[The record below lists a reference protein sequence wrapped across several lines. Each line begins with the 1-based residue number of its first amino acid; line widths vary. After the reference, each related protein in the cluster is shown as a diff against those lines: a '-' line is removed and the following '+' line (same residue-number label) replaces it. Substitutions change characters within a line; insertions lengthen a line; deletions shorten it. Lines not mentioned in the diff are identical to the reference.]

1 MTQLTKHRNLF
12 IGLLSISLITPSCKQ
27 VQRVAERHQIDSI
40 ALLSK
45 DNIIWTYERLD
56 SIHHQ
61 PLERIRIERASTVL
75 LNELKK
81 QDSLSHKHSITKKSN
96 RSKSIVFYL
105 LPLCIVIGLSLG
117 LYLSKRG

>member
-12 IGLLSISLITPSCKQ
+12 IGLLSLSLIMPSCKQ
-27 VQRVAERHQIDSI
+27 VQRAIERHQIDSI
-40 ALLSK
+40 ALLSR

-56 SIHHQ
+56 SVHHQ

-81 QDSLSHKHSITKKSN
+81 QDSLSHKQTTAKKSN
-96 RSKSIVFYL
+96 RSKSIIFYL
-105 LPLCIVIGLSLG
+105 LPLCIVISLSLG

>member
-12 IGLLSISLITPSCKQ
+12 IGLLSLSLIMPSCKQ
-27 VQRVAERHQIDSI
+27 IQRAIERHQIDSL
-40 ALLSK
+40 ALQSR

-81 QDSLSHKHSITKKSN
+81 QDSLSHKQTTAKKSN

>member
-12 IGLLSISLITPSCKQ
+12 IRLLSLSLIMPSCKQ
-27 VQRVAERHQIDSI
+27 VQRAIERHQIDSL
-40 ALLSK
+40 ALLSR

-81 QDSLSHKHSITKKSN
+81 QDSLSHKQTTAKKSN

-105 LPLCIVIGLSLG
+105 LPLCIIIGLSLG
-117 LYLSKRG
+117 LYLSKRI

>member
-12 IGLLSISLITPSCKQ
+12 IGLLSLSLIMPSCKQ
-27 VQRVAERHQIDSI
+27 VQRVAERHQIDSL
-40 ALLSK
+40 ALLSR

-105 LPLCIVIGLSLG
+105 LPLCIIIGLSLG

>member
-12 IGLLSISLITPSCKQ
+12 IGLLSLSLIMTSCKQ
-27 VQRVAERHQIDSI
+27 VQRAIERHQIDSL
-40 ALLSK
+40 ALLSR

-56 SIHHQ
+56 SVHHQ
-61 PLERIRIERASTVL
+61 PLERIRIERASTIY

-81 QDSLSHKHSITKKSN
+81 QDSISHKQTTAKKSN

-105 LPLCIVIGLSLG
+105 LPLCIVIGFSLG
-117 LYLSKRG
+117 LYLSKRD

>member
-12 IGLLSISLITPSCKQ
+12 IGLLCIGLIMPSCKQ
-27 VQRVAERHQIDSI
+27 VQRAIERHQIDSL
-40 ALLSK
+40 ALLSR

-56 SIHHQ
+56 SVHHQ
-61 PLERIRIERASTVL
+61 PLERIRIERASAIY

-81 QDSLSHKHSITKKSN
+81 QDSLSHKHFITKKSN

>member
-12 IGLLSISLITPSCKQ
+12 IGFLSLSLIMPSCKQ
-27 VQRVAERHQIDSI
+27 VQRAIERHQIDSL
-40 ALLSK
+40 ALLSR

-56 SIHHQ
+56 SVHHQ
-61 PLERIRIERASTVL
+61 PLERIRIERASSIY

-81 QDSLSHKHSITKKSN
+81 QDSINHKQTTAKKSN

-105 LPLCIVIGLSLG
+105 LPLCIVVGLSLG

>member
-1 MTQLTKHRNLF
+1 MTQLTKHRILF
-12 IGLLSISLITPSCKQ
+12 IGLLSLSLIMPSCKQ
-27 VQRVAERHQIDSI
+27 VQRAIERHQIDSL
-40 ALLSK
+40 ALLSR

-56 SIHHQ
+56 SVHHQ

-105 LPLCIVIGLSLG
+105 LPLCIIIGLSLG
-117 LYLSKRG
+117 LYLSKRS

>member
-12 IGLLSISLITPSCKQ
+12 IGLLSLSLIMPSCKQ
-27 VQRVAERHQIDSI
+27 VQRAIERHQIDSL
-40 ALLSK
+40 ALLSR

-56 SIHHQ
+56 SIDHQ
-61 PLERIRIERASTVL
+61 PLERIRIERASTIY

-81 QDSLSHKHSITKKSN
+81 QDSLSQKHSITKKSN

>member
-12 IGLLSISLITPSCKQ
+12 IGLFCISLIMPSCKQ
-27 VQRVAERHQIDSI
+27 VQRAIKRHQLDSLT
-40 ALLSK
+40 LLGR

-56 SIHHQ
+56 SVHHQ
-61 PLERIRIERASTVL
+61 PLERIRIERASTIY

-81 QDSLSHKHSITKKSN
+81 QDSLSHKQTTAKKSN

-105 LPLCIVIGLSLG
+105 LPLCIIIGLSLG

>member
-12 IGLLSISLITPSCKQ
+12 IRLLSLSLITPSCKQ
-27 VQRVAERHQIDSI
+27 VQRVAERHQIDSL
-40 ALLSK
+40 ALLSR

-96 RSKSIVFYL
+96 LSKSIVFYL
-105 LPLCIVIGLSLG
+105 LLLCIGLVFG
-117 LYLSKRG
+117 LYLSKRI

>member
-12 IGLLSISLITPSCKQ
+12 IGLLSLGLITPSCKQ
-27 VQRVAERHQIDSI
+27 IQRAIERHQLDSL
-40 ALLSK
+40 ALLSR

-56 SIHHQ
+56 SVHHQ

-81 QDSLSHKHSITKKSN
+81 QDSLSHKQTTAKKSN

-105 LPLCIVIGLSLG
+105 LLLCIGLVFG

>member
-12 IGLLSISLITPSCKQ
+12 IGLLSLSLIMSSCKQ
-27 VQRVAERHQIDSI
+27 VQRAIERHQIDSL
-40 ALLSK
+40 ALLSR

-61 PLERIRIERASTVL
+61 PLERIRIERASTIY

-81 QDSLSHKHSITKKSN
+81 QDSLSHKQTTAKKSN
-96 RSKSIVFYL
+96 LAKASYSISSLSV
-105 LPLCIVIGLSLG
+105 LSLVFP
-117 LYLSKRG
+117 

>member
-12 IGLLSISLITPSCKQ
+12 IGLLSLSLITPSCKQ
-27 VQRVAERHQIDSI
+27 VQRAIERHQIDSL
-40 ALLSK
+40 ALLSR

-56 SIHHQ
+56 SVHHQ

>member
-12 IGLLSISLITPSCKQ
+12 IGLLCIGLIMSSCKQ
-27 VQRVAERHQIDSI
+27 IQRAIERHQIDSL

-56 SIHHQ
+56 SVHHQ
-61 PLERIRIERASTVL
+61 PLKRIRIERASTIY

-81 QDSLSHKHSITKKSN
+81 QDSISHKQTTAKKSN

-105 LPLCIVIGLSLG
+105 LPLCIIIGLSLG

>member
-12 IGLLSISLITPSCKQ
+12 IGLLSLSLSLITPSCKQ
-27 VQRVAERHQIDSI
+27 VQRVAERHQIDSL
-40 ALLSK
+40 ALLSR

-56 SIHHQ
+56 SVHHQ
-61 PLERIRIERASTVL
+61 PLERIRIERASTIY

-81 QDSLSHKHSITKKSN
+81 QDSLSHKQTTAKKSN

-105 LPLCIVIGLSLG
+105 LLLCIGLIFG
-117 LYLSKRG
+117 LYLSKRD

>member
-12 IGLLSISLITPSCKQ
+12 IGLLSLSLIMPSCKQ
-27 VQRVAERHQIDSI
+27 VQRVAERHQIDSL
-40 ALLSK
+40 ALLSR

-81 QDSLSHKHSITKKSN
+81 QDSISHKHSITKKSN

-105 LPLCIVIGLSLG
+105 LPLCIIIGLSLG

>member
-12 IGLLSISLITPSCKQ
+12 IGLLSLSLIMPSCKQ
-27 VQRVAERHQIDSI
+27 VQRAIERHQIDSL
-40 ALLSK
+40 ALLSR

-56 SIHHQ
+56 SVHHQ

-81 QDSLSHKHSITKKSN
+81 QDSINHKQTTAKKSN

-105 LPLCIVIGLSLG
+105 LPLCIVVGLSLG
-117 LYLSKRG
+117 LYLSKRI

>member
-12 IGLLSISLITPSCKQ
+12 IGLLSLSLIMPSCKQ
-27 VQRVAERHQIDSI
+27 IQRAIERHQIDSL
-40 ALLSK
+40 ALQSR

-61 PLERIRIERASTVL
+61 PLERIRIERASTIY

-81 QDSLSHKHSITKKSN
+81 QDSISHKQTTAKKSN
-96 RSKSIVFYL
+96 RSKSIIFYL

-117 LYLSKRG
+117 LYLSKRI

>member
-12 IGLLSISLITPSCKQ
+12 IGLLSLSLIMPSCKQ
-27 VQRVAERHQIDSI
+27 VQRAIERHQIDSI
-40 ALLSK
+40 ALLSR

-56 SIHHQ
+56 SVHHQ

-81 QDSLSHKHSITKKSN
+81 QDSLSHKQTTAKKSN
-96 RSKSIVFYL
+96 HSKSIIFYL
-105 LPLCIVIGLSLG
+105 LPLCIIIGFSLG
-117 LYLSKRG
+117 LYLSKRS